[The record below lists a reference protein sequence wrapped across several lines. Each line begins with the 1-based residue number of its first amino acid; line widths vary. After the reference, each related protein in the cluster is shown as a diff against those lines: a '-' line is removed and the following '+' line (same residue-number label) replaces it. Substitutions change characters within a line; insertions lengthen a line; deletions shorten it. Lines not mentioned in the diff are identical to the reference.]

1 MRCFGE
7 AKETCRLGKWLG
19 PLSTLKHPAQTKTT
33 ERMRQWLPL
42 TLRLKTNKLSE
53 ILTPIPQKRFDQ
65 GWIVQL
71 WKVCMGGWRGGV
83 ECKCRTGP
91 RRVLKKKAP
100 LLDWR
105 HECTRTAFF
114 F

>member
-1 MRCFGE
+1 M
-7 AKETCRLGKWLG
+7 
-19 PLSTLKHPAQTKTT
+19 TT

-53 ILTPIPQKRFDQ
+53 ILTAIPQKRFDE
-65 GWIVQL
+65 GGIVQL
-71 WKVCMGGWRGGV
+71 WKVCMDGWRGGV

-105 HECTRTAFF
+105 HEYTMTAFF